1 MFGME
6 DVMLEKM
13 FNWGY
18 FKFFKCIF
26 GITLTALAVNLFIVP
41 NNLYT
46 GGILGV
52 SQLLRNLIINIFHL
66 DLEFDISSIIYY
78 LINIPLLFVAYKKIS
93 KQFLTRT
100 LFTVTINSLLLM
112 TIPIPDKPLVEN
124 LLTNVLIGGI
134 MAGIGYGMVL
144 STGSSSGGTDIIG
157 LVFSKKSKLFSVG
170 NIGLLFNAIVYILSG
185 IFYGVG
191 IMIYSIIYSS
201 FESILIDRNHS
212 QNIFTETFIFTK
224 KDPSPIINFIIEVM
238 GRDATYWVGKGGYT
252 GSKFYIIYTVLSK
265 YERMRLERH
274 IKEFDDKAFLS
285 STEGASIKGE
295 FEKHY

>member
-1 MFGME
+1 
-6 DVMLEKM
+6 MLEKM

-157 LVFSKKSKLFSVG
+157 LVFSKKSILFSVG

-224 KDPSPIINFIIEVM
+224 KDPSPIIHFIIEVM
-238 GRDATYWVGKGGYT
+238 GRDATYWIGKGGYT
-252 GSKFYIIYTVLSK
+252 NSKCYIIYTVLSK